1 MTGFKIISSEE
12 ALPERPLFIVGFGLP
27 GTGKTSLSF
36 TMPGPCLH
44 FDFDKGISRAEQKIR
59 PNTVAIDK
67 YAEFRYWFYSDKF
80 EAYITNMQI
89 KTVIAD
95 TVGTMLEDYMIP
107 WLIKENPKN
116 SSSGGSLSL
125 AGWGALGAEFNKFKA
140 RLQSLGIH
148 VFCVCHGK
156 EQGDDGRQMR
166 LAVKGGSNDILY
178 RTADLIGYVFMKSG
192 ERWISFNPSEFNIG
206 KNTAKL
212 PPLQIPNSKE
222 DEYDSFM
229 SDQVVR
235 VCLEQMK
242 EQSEAQVEFNKTMD
256 TWRATLEECNKL
268 KDFDQVIE
276 DMKSEESDLVKAQ
289 VKKLL
294 GDALKEKG
302 FFYNKDSGKVEV
314 KKEEE
319 EKETEKTEA

>member
-1 MTGFKIISSEE
+1 MTGFKIITSQE

-27 GTGKTSLSF
+27 GTGKTTLSF

-44 FDFDKGISRAEQKIR
+44 LDFDKGISRAEQKIR

-67 YAEFRYWFYSDKF
+67 YADFRYWFHSEKF
-80 EAYITNMQI
+80 EAYIQNMGV

-107 WLIKENPKN
+107 WLIQQNPKN
-116 SSSGGSLSL
+116 SAGGSLSL
-125 AGWGALGAEFNKFKA
+125 SGWGALGAEFNLFKA

-222 DEYDSFM
+222 LEYDSFM
-229 SDQVVR
+229 AEQVVT

-242 EQSEAQVEFNKTMD
+242 EQSEAQVEFNKQME
-256 TWRATLEECNKL
+256 TWKAALEESTKL
-268 KDFDQVIE
+268 KDFDQIIE
-276 DMKSEESDLVKAQ
+276 DMKKEESDLVKAQ

-294 GDALKEKG
+294 GDKLKEKG
-302 FFYNKDSGKVEV
+302 FFYNRESGKVEV
-314 KKEEE
+314 DKKKEEE
-319 EKETEKTEA
+319 AEKSEA